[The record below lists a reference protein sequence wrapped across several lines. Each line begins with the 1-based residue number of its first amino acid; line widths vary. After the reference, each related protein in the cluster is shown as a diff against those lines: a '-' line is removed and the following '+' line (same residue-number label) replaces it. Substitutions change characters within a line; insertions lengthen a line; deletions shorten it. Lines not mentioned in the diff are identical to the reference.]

1 MRALRWVIDTA
12 GSITGTR
19 FRLVIASSSTATAL
33 IIGSSLAS
41 GGDSGL
47 ASQLQQAL
55 AALGGGSSS
64 TPAAT
69 APTSTPLTAS
79 ASKGG
84 GAVTPVISAPVSS
97 PGTTTTPATKTP
109 KTKTLKAGRVKH
121 VFVISLNSP
130 GFENAFGAQSQMPY
144 LANSLRP
151 QGELLSNYS
160 LLTDKGLPNYLA
172 MIGGQSPNALTSG
185 DCTTYSEF
193 PGNAQPDKSGNVGG
207 DGCIYPAQA
216 INIADQLF
224 SARFSWGAYMED
236 MGKPEPVA
244 QGETAPANPPQNCV
258 RPDVGAADPT
268 QDVRK
273 ADASTGY
280 AGSGYAVRHNP
291 FAYFHSLLDLG
302 SCTQKDVPLDR
313 LEGALGGDTP
323 NFSFISPNLCNT
335 GEPNECDT
343 DVKDPGPAQAD
354 KFLSDWVPKIL
365 ASPAYQ
371 RDGVLVITFGE
382 ATPGVNGAPVG
393 TLLLSRFLAPG
404 STNGGAFNPYSIFR
418 TVENLFGL
426 QQITA
431 GARTGTTSFASDL
444 LGPQKKKHKK
454 KQTKK

>member
-1 MRALRWVIDTA
+1 MTRAVRWILDTA

-33 IIGSSLAS
+33 IIGSTLAS

-47 ASQLQQAL
+47 ASQLAQAI
-55 AALGGGSSS
+55 AALGGPTD

-69 APTSTPLTAS
+69 TPTSTPAPIAS
-79 ASKGG
+79 TKGG
-84 GAVTPVISAPVSS
+84 GGIPTITSPLVSS
-97 PGTTTTPATKTP
+97 PTPATTTPTKAP
-109 KTKTLKAGRVKH
+109 KTKTPKAGRVKH
-121 VFVISLNSP
+121 VFVITLDSP
-130 GFENAFGAQSQMPY
+130 GYDKAFGAQSEMPY
-144 LANSLRP
+144 LANTLRP

-160 LLTDKGLPNYLA
+160 LLTDKGLPNYIG
-172 MIGGQSPNALTSG
+172 MIGGQAPNALTSN
-185 DCTTYSEF
+185 DCPTYTDF
-193 PGNAQPDKSGNVGG
+193 PGSAQPDRNGSVAG

-216 INIADQLF
+216 INLADQLF
-224 SARFSWGAYMED
+224 SARFSWGAFMED

-273 ADASTGY
+273 ADPSTGY

-313 LEGALGGDTP
+313 LDGALGGGTP
-323 NFSFISPNLCNT
+323 NLTFISPNLCNT
-335 GEPNECDT
+335 GEPTECDA

-354 KFLSDWVPKIL
+354 KFLSTWVPKIM

-371 RDGVLVITFGE
+371 QDGALFITFGE
-382 ATPGVNGAPVG
+382 AAPAVNGAPVG
-393 TLLLSRFLAPG
+393 TLVLSKFLTAG
-404 STNGGAFNPYSIFR
+404 STNAAAFNPYSIFR
-418 TVENLFGL
+418 TVEDLFGL
-426 QQITA
+426 QHLAAAT
-431 GARTGTTSFASDL
+431 RTGTTTFAPDL
-444 LGPQKKKHKK
+444 LGPQKKRKK
-454 KQTKK
+454 KK